1 MATDSN
7 ILREYLVSLGF
18 KVDGAQ
24 ATAFD
29 KNLKVWD
36 ARATT
41 LAKTVFS
48 VGAAV
53 QAMVTVF
60 AFQMEK
66 LYYSSQRTKA
76 AVGNIQA
83 LEYAGTRIGLSGGK
97 MTQALEGMAKALRMN
112 PAIKGVIEAMGVK
125 VTGRDSSDVM
135 KDVLSYARQLPH
147 FIGARMM
154 ESWFGM
160 DEETFTQI
168 KNNWQEL
175 QQSQA
180 ASLDVWKTLGVN
192 QQEAAEAGKNYA
204 NSWREIL
211 MYADGFKGALS
222 IALLPMMQE
231 MANVTKLVLQ
241 DWTKIVQETQR
252 GEGFWNRMRDGLRAK
267 LGLAPLRP
275 DGSVASNLTED
286 ARHRIKMAE
295 RDGGLNTGGASGSWD
310 APGASPTPPGGSAPS
325 AATDAR
331 LPLGLRQHN
340 PGNLRSWGDSSRA
353 NGFAQFGTDEE
364 GLSAMAGQLLRYN
377 ERGLDT
383 IRKIISTYAPPG
395 ENDTGGYVNT
405 ISRKLGVNADSALNL
420 KDSSTLMSL
429 MAAMIQQEQGRNPFG
444 RAQLEG
450 AVSSRGV
457 SIQQKTDIH
466 VAAGATANETAQA
479 VANEQKDVN
488 ADIVRNNRGAIQ

>member
-1 MATDSN
+1 MASDSN

-18 KVDGAQ
+18 KIDGAQ

-41 LAKTVFS
+41 LAKSVFS

-180 ASLDVWKTLGVN
+180 ASLEVWRTLGVN

-267 LGLAPLRP
+267 LGLAPLRDGVELTP
-275 DGSVASNLTED
+275 EAARRAARTGGGSVTE
-286 ARHRIKMAE
+286 
-295 RDGGLNTGGASGSWD
+295 NTGGASGSWG
-310 APGASPTPPGGSAPS
+310 APGAAPTPPGGSAPS
-325 AATDAR
+325 ATTDAR